1 MNELYLWFILMLIAS
16 TAWFL
21 WFMMR
26 PLKSSQFDLEK
37 SNIALGKQKQK
48 ELEQDIERG
57 LIDETAIAQAKEE
70 IVQTLAVEIEQTK
83 NSNDTAKQGIS
94 IGLASAIVVILVLAS
109 LSIYQALAPEYK
121 AQNQAG
127 PTLTLAQ
134 SVVKLNK
141 HLEQK
146 PKDFDGWH
154 TLAIALF
161 ELNKIDE
168 SLKAYERSY
177 QINPKNAAMLIEY
190 ASTLAIAQDNQFSG
204 RVSTLV
210 REALEINRN
219 APDALYL
226 AGWVAINAQQL
237 ELAQQLW
244 EKAYSLLPEG
254 RADRDTLQRMLI
266 ELVKTQQEGAPTQ
279 SETPLQH
286 TVKIS
291 VELSEQL
298 RQQKYQNHYLM
309 IYVKAA
315 KGRPMPIAIQKI
327 RLKDFTGSV
336 ILTDANSIIPSN
348 KLSQAS
354 TVIAVARLS
363 KTGAAFRQVD
373 DIQASS
379 KVVNVAD
386 NPTINLQIGKKK

>member
-279 SETPLQH
+279 SETPSQH

-336 ILTDANSIIPSN
+336 TLTDANSIIPSN

-354 TVIAVARLS
+354 AVIAVARLS
-363 KTGAAFRQVD
+363 KTGAAFKQAD

-379 KVVNVAD
+379 EVVNVAD
-386 NPTINLQIGKKK
+386 NPQVKLKLD